1 MKIIEILLVE
11 DDALDVINVRRNLDK
26 LDIQF
31 RMSVCKNGEDAL
43 TYLKEKSKEDS
54 LPDLIL
60 VDVNM
65 PRMNGFELIDNIRKD
80 KAMKQLKCFMITTS
94 NQAIDKAMAKKLEV
108 SGYIVKP
115 IQLTN
120 PKSID
125 SMNLMIDLLNF

>member
-43 TYLKEKSKEDS
+43 AYLKEKSKEDM

-80 KAMKQLKCFMITTS
+80 KGMKQLKCFMLTTS
-94 NQAIDKAMAKKLEV
+94 NQAVDKEMAKKLEV

-115 IQLTN
+115 IQLAN

>member
-11 DDALDVINVRRNLDK
+11 DDPLDVINVRRNLDK

-43 TYLKEKSKEDS
+43 AYLKEKSKEDS